1 MKTENGI
8 VINSR
13 CIRNV
18 LTRAG
23 FHVKCPPYKTMT
35 GKELLHYHIE
45 AQIGAGGMGEVYQ
58 ARDTKLGRAV
68 AVKILPELF
77 ANDPER
83 VARFEREAKLLA
95 SLNHSNIA
103 ALYGL
108 EQSDGR
114 HFLIMEL
121 VEGSTLSERI
131 SQGAVPIGEALKISL
146 QILEALEAAHE

>member
-1 MKTENGI
+1 
-8 VINSR
+8 
-13 CIRNV
+13 
-18 LTRAG
+18 
-23 FHVKCPPYKTMT
+23 
-35 GKELLHYHIE
+35 
-45 AQIGAGGMGEVYQ
+45 
-58 ARDTKLGRAV
+58 KLGRSV
-68 AVKILPELF
+68 AIKILPELF

-131 SQGAVPIGEALKISL
+131 SQGAAPIGQALKISL
-146 QILEALEAAHE
+146 QILEAPRRRTRRASFIAISNCQRVQLRKC